1 MNKITKKYLI
11 VTFLVSWLLWG
22 TVAIAGKAGLQ
33 FLSFGKPL
41 GSILYVLGG
50 ISPAICEI
58 LLKKSSSSKEKFKS
72 FVKSIVNPKHSVLM
86 YIYAIGGA
94 MIIQAIPVFFGLSEV
109 KQPIYMGFI
118 MIIPMIIGGG
128 IEEIGWRGLLQP
140 ELEKKYSHI
149 IAAVSV
155 GIIWAVWHLPLWFIN
170 GTNQQKMNF
179 LWFCINTIMLSFFI
193 GSVTYISQSI
203 FMAIIA
209 HASINA
215 FWEVMAATD
224 KILPSI
230 ILMIFVIIVTM
241 VIDHFAGNKNKN
253 HMEK

>member
-1 MNKITKKYLI
+1 MT
-11 VTFLVSWLLWG
+11 
-22 TVAIAGKAGLQ
+22 AG
-33 FLSFGKPL
+33 
-41 GSILYVLGG
+41 
-50 ISPAICEI
+50 
-58 LLKKSSSSKEKFKS
+58 
-72 FVKSIVNPKHSVLM
+72 
-86 YIYAIGGA
+86 
-94 MIIQAIPVFFGLSEV
+94 
-109 KQPIYMGFI
+109 
-118 MIIPMIIGGG
+118 
-128 IEEIGWRGLLQP
+128 
-140 ELEKKYSHI
+140 
-149 IAAVSV
+149 VSV
-155 GIIWAVWHLPLWFIN
+155 GIIWAVWHLPLWFIS

-253 HMEK
+253 HMEN